1 LVLQS
6 DLSFDAGH
14 CSHAAAGL
22 RCVILKAF
30 PKSVLMSGAA
40 GIGVFIAFVGAK
52 DSGFIAAAPF
62 PTLLGLNVEWPYKH
76 GELLATRSW
85 VVSRFVTLSAH

>member
-1 LVLQS
+1 
-6 DLSFDAGH
+6 
-14 CSHAAAGL
+14 
-22 RCVILKAF
+22 
-30 PKSVLMSGAA
+30 MSGAA

-76 GELLATRSW
+76 GELLATRSS
-85 VVSRFVTLSAH
+85 VVSSFVMLSAHVMSQKGSRHEGDASCAGQGQGAYKQ